1 MNFKLVEYLLYV
13 NPLKERKYQ
22 CHFKPCSTDI
32 TNTYASHGRARDL
45 VAKDLNGY
53 SDPYCVV
60 KVNGEVKY
68 RTRVKKK
75 TLNPEWEETLMTHL
89 PKHPD
94 HLSIVSPAWKD
105 LLLGCGQN
113 YHFISL
119 CTH

>member
-1 MNFKLVEYLLYV
+1 MCVCVCVCVCARACISLICTSLN
-13 NPLKERKYQ
+13 
-22 CHFKPCSTDI
+22 
-32 TNTYASHGRARDL
+32 RARDL

-89 PKHPD
+89 PKDPD
-94 HLSIVSPAWKD
+94 HLSIVSLISHIK
-105 LLLGCGQN
+105 
-113 YHFISL
+113 ISL
-119 CTH
+119 I

>member
-1 MNFKLVEYLLYV
+1 MLII
-13 NPLKERKYQ
+13 
-22 CHFKPCSTDI
+22 STLPDR
-32 TNTYASHGRARDL
+32 GRDL

-89 PKHPD
+89 PKSPD
-94 HLSIVSPAWKD
+94 HLSIVSVLSYWK
-105 LLLGCGQN
+105 
-113 YHFISL
+113 IS
-119 CTH
+119 